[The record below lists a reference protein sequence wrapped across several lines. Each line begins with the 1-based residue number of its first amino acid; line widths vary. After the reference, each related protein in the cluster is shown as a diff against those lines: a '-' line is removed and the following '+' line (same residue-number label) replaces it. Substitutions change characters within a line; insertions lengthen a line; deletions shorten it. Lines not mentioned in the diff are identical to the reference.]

1 VSDFTAIDN
10 PVWSSLATAHQSLGR
25 SNGLACRYVSEVA
38 PFAALQTPT
47 AAAFADLATLV
58 DPEQGVGLCTA
69 DPVDVPPEWLAVKA
83 MVIEQMVLTRLELPA
98 GPPPLALGEA
108 DVPEML
114 ALTAATQPGPF
125 FPGTIRMGHYF
136 GIRAT
141 DGRLI
146 AMAGERLK
154 PEGFTEI
161 SAVCT
166 DPEFRG
172 RGHAQALVCFL
183 AARILGERRVPF
195 LHVNPVNEAKTL
207 YKKIGFRLRRAVH
220 LTIVV
225 RR

>member
-1 VSDFTAIDN
+1 VTDFTALDN
-10 PVWSSLATAHQSLGR
+10 PVWTSLQTAHRALGR
-25 SNGLACRYVSEVA
+25 SNGLACRYRSEVS

-47 AAAFADLATLV
+47 AAAFADLSALV

-69 DPVDVPPEWLAVKA
+69 DPVDVPAEWLAVKA
-83 MVIEQMVLTRLELPA
+83 MVIEQMVLTRLELAA
-98 GPPPLALGEA
+98 GPIPLSLGEA

-114 ALTAATQPGPF
+114 ALTAATGPGPF
-125 FPGTIRMGHYF
+125 LPATIRMGNYF
-136 GIRAT
+136 GVRT
-141 DGRLI
+141 GDGRLI
-146 AMAGERLK
+146 SMAGERLK

-183 AARILGERRVPF
+183 AARILAEGRVPI
-195 LHVNPVNEAKTL
+195 LHVALDNKAKTL
-207 YKKIGFRLRRAVH
+207 YHKIGFRLRREVH
-220 LTIVV
+220 ISVVV

>member
-1 VSDFTAIDN
+1 VSDFAALDN
-10 PVWSSLATAHQSLGR
+10 PVWTSLQTAHRSLGR
-25 SNGLACRYVSEVA
+25 TNGLACRYVSEVA

-47 AAAFADLATLV
+47 AAAFADLTALV
-58 DPEQGVGLCTA
+58 EPEQGVGLCTG
-69 DPVDVPPEWLAVKA
+69 DPVDVPAEWLAVKA
-83 MVIEQMVLTRLELPA
+83 MAVEQMVLTRLELPA

-114 ALTAATQPGPF
+114 VLTAATQPGPF
-125 FPGTIRMGHYF
+125 FPATIRMGHYF
-136 GIRAT
+136 GVRAT
-141 DGRLI
+141 DGRLV

-154 PEGFTEI
+154 PDGFTEI

-183 AARILGERRVPF
+183 ADRILVEGRVPF
-195 LHVNPVNEAKTL
+195 LHVKSDNGAKTL

-220 LTIVV
+220 IAVIV